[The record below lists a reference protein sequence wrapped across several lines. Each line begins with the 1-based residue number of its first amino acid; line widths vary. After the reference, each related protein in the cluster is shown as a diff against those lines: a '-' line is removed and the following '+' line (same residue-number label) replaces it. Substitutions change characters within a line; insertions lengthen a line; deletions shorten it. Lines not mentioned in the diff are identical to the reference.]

1 MIEADDVEASARD
14 LGGAVSAGR
23 PCDRIEGSQHG
34 TIDADGDGVVERRG
48 DAREPGGGSAGAG
61 RPRETVGRRED
72 GAAFADGDEVAALAG
87 APESGRGRGGGS
99 GGGCDEGPSGLGVER
114 R

>member
-23 PCDRIEGSQHG
+23 PRDRIEGSQHG
-34 TIDADGDGVVERRG
+34 AIDADGDGVVETIG
-48 DAREPGGGSAGAG
+48 DGREPGGGAAGAG
-61 RPRETVGRRED
+61 RPRETGGGGED
-72 GAAFADGDEVAALAG
+72 RAVFAEGDELAALAD
-87 APESGRGRGGGS
+87 APECGRGRGGGS
-99 GGGCDEGPSGLGVER
+99 GGGCDEGPGGLGGER